1 MSHDAKQ
8 GIPQDTH
15 VIGFHTFLSMF
26 RCLVALCNEITLRK
40 HAVFQTSWAHIRS
53 KSMHS
58 LESVSQ
64 TIVAIIS
71 QAIKMLQWLMA
82 VIHSIV
88 ERKNKLGFQTL
99 KP

>member
-1 MSHDAKQ
+1 
-8 GIPQDTH
+8 
-15 VIGFHTFLSMF
+15 
-26 RCLVALCNEITLRK
+26 
-40 HAVFQTSWAHIRS
+40 
-53 KSMHS
+53 MHS